1 MKISHFLFLVFLGF
15 TITATGQNEKI
26 DSLYIELKNQPQ
38 PVDEINILIEL
49 VNQWRE
55 YNIDS
60 AEVYLAKAE
69 KCVPKIDNQKSIA
82 RFYHLKGNIQSD
94 NGQHE
99 EAIKSYN
106 YSLLIREDIH
116 DTMGIFD
123 SHNNIARAYFFMD
136 RYEDALNEFQF
147 CYDWAKSHLDTFNYS
162 IAVGNL
168 GIVYNYM
175 NDNENAIKYM
185 LESAKLD
192 EALNDTLGL
201 AKNYNNIGI
210 AYESLNLFDQA
221 QHYFEKSIEL
231 REQAGD
237 IRGIYSPLLNLGLVY
252 KRQNKLEDALESYRK
267 ALEAAEKTAY
277 DYGKSLAYA
286 NIGNVYNNLGDY
298 IKGLEYHKKAL
309 EIDEK
314 MDNPSAMARNYV
326 NIGDS
331 YRQMGRYSEAVD
343 YMKRGIEEF
352 ENRGKIEDIIQAY
365 RTISTTFREM
375 GDYQQSLAYVE
386 KYNSLEDSIRG
397 IEVQEKMLELQA
409 KYEDEKKEN
418 EILQLQK
425 EKAQRD
431 LQITNQ
437 ELMITN
443 NRLIIS
449 GVASVSI
456 LIMAF
461 LGYWFHR
468 NKRKL
473 ESQLATERINYQ
485 QELLRATVLAQEE
498 ERKRIAKELHDGI
511 GQQLTALKM
520 RWQSIC
526 DELER
531 IREQKNEEFNAITS
545 LVDTTSE
552 DVREISHRMMPR
564 TLGEKGLV
572 ESVSDMLQA
581 LLGKTGLQFD
591 FEYFNTDKRYPEEI
605 EVSAYRVI
613 QELVNNVVKHSKANQ
628 VSVQIMENREKLV
641 IIVEDNGIGF
651 DPEHK
656 GSGIGIL
663 NMRSRVNALGGE
675 LNFDPSPTSGTLAIA
690 RIPITLSQ
698 TA

>member
-1 MKISHFLFLVFLGF
+1 MKLSTPLLLLLLSLSIGTF
-15 TITATGQNEKI
+15 GQNEKI
-26 DSLYIELKNQPQ
+26 DSLQIELNNQPNRL
-38 PVDEINILIEL
+38 EKANILIEL

-55 YNIDS
+55 YNIDT

-69 KCVPKIDNQKSIA
+69 SLIPQIDDQKTVA
-82 RFYHLKGNIQSD
+82 RFHHLKGNIYSD
-94 NGQHE
+94 NGQYSDAVE
-99 EAIKSYN
+99 SYN
-106 YSLLIREDIH
+106 YSLMIREEIN

-136 RYEDALNEFQF
+136 EYEKALNSFQF
-147 CYDWAKSHLDTFNYS
+147 CYNWAKNYLDTVNYS

-168 GIVYNYM
+168 GVVYNYM

-185 LESAKLD
+185 LESATLD
-192 EALNDTLGL
+192 EALKDTVGL

-210 AYESLNLFDQA
+210 AYESLNLFEQA
-221 QHYFEKSIEL
+221 EYYFEKSIEL
-231 REQAGD
+231 RQQAGD

-252 KRQNKLEDALESYRK
+252 KRQNNFEGALESYMK
-267 ALEAAEKTAY
+267 ALDAAEKTAY
-277 DYGKSLAYA
+277 DYGKSLAFA
-286 NIGNVYNNLGDY
+286 NIGNVYNNIGQY
-298 IKGLEYHKKAL
+298 EKGLEYHMKAL
-309 EIDEK
+309 EIDQN
-314 MDNPSAMARNYV
+314 MDNPGAMARNYV

-343 YMKRGIEEF
+343 YMKRGIEGF
-352 ENRGKIEDIIQAY
+352 EEKGKIEDIIQAY
-365 RTISTTFREM
+365 RTISVTYREM
-375 GDYQQSLAYVE
+375 GDYEQSLAFVE
-386 KYNSLEDSIRG
+386 KYNVLEDSLRST
-397 IEVQEKMLELQA
+397 EVQEKMLELQA

-418 EILQLQK
+418 EILRLQK
-425 EKAQRD
+425 EKAQSD

-449 GVASVSI
+449 GVASISI
-456 LIMAF
+456 LLMAF

-468 NKRKL
+468 NKRRL
-473 ESQLATERINYQ
+473 EGQLATERINYQ

-531 IREQKNEEFNAITS
+531 IREQKNDDFNAITS
-545 LVDTTSE
+545 LVDNTSQ

-572 ESVSDMLQA
+572 ESVSDMLNT
-581 LLGKTGLQFD
+581 LMGKTD
-591 FEYFNTDKRYPEEI
+591 IEVEFEFFNADKRYPEEI

-613 QELVNNVVKHSKANQ
+613 QELVNNVVKHSRATQ

-641 IIVEDNGIGF
+641 IIVEDNGVGF
-651 DPEHK
+651 DPEK
-656 GSGIGIL
+656 QSGGIGLL
-663 NMRSRVNALGGE
+663 NMRSRINALDGE
-675 LNFDPSPTSGTLAIA
+675 LNFDPSPSSGTIAMA
-690 RIPITLSQ
+690 RIPVSLSQ

>member
-1 MKISHFLFLVFLGF
+1 MRFKYLLFIVLWG
-15 TITATGQNEKI
+15 TMQTAIGQNEKI
-26 DSLYIELKNQPQ
+26 DSLYLELDRHPGELQ
-38 PVDEINILIEL
+38 EMNILIEL

-60 AEVYLAKAE
+60 AEVYLGKAE
-69 KCVPKIDNQKSIA
+69 KLLPDIDDQKTTA
-82 RFYHLKGNIQSD
+82 RFYHLKGNIYSD
-94 NGQHE
+94 NGHHQK
-99 EAIKSYN
+99 AIESYN
-106 YSLLIREDIH
+106 YSLLIREEIK

-136 RYEDALNEFQF
+136 RYEEALNSFQF
-147 CYDWAKSHLDTFNYS
+147 CYDWAKSYLDTFNYS

-175 NDNENAIKYM
+175 NDNESAIQYM

-192 EALNDTLGL
+192 EAMKDTLGL

-221 QHYFEKSIEL
+221 QYYFEKSIAL
-231 REQAGD
+231 REKVGD
-237 IRGIYSPLLNLGLVY
+237 MRGIYSPLLNLGLVY
-252 KRQNKLEDALESYRK
+252 KRQNELDKALESYRK
-267 ALEAAEKTAY
+267 ALDAAERTSY
-277 DYGKSLAYA
+277 DYGKSLAFA
-286 NIGNVYNNLGDY
+286 NIGNVYNNLGQY
-298 IKGLEYHKKAL
+298 EKGLEYHQKAL
-309 EIDEK
+309 DIDEK
-314 MDNPSAMARNYV
+314 MDNPGAMARNYV

-331 YRQMGRYSEAVD
+331 YRQMGKYVEAID
-343 YMKRGIEEF
+343 YMKRGIEGF
-352 ENRGKIEDIIQAY
+352 EDKGKIEDIIQAY
-365 RTISTTFREM
+365 RTISTTYREM
-375 GDYQQSLAYVE
+375 GDYEQSLMYTE
-386 KYNSLEDSIRG
+386 KFNALEDSIRSS
-397 IEVQEKMLELQA
+397 EVQEKMLELQA
-409 KYEDEKKEN
+409 KYEGEKKEN
-418 EILQLQK
+418 EILRLQK
-425 EKAQRD
+425 EKAQKD

-449 GVASVSI
+449 GVASISI

-473 ESQLATERINYQ
+473 ESQLAWERINYQ

-531 IREQKNEEFNAITS
+531 IREQKHEDFTAITN
-545 LVDTTSE
+545 LVDNTSE

-572 ESVSDMLQA
+572 ESVSDMLHA
-581 LLGKTGLQFD
+581 LLGKTGIQVD
-591 FEYFNTDKRYPEEI
+591 FEFFNTDKRYPEEI

-613 QELVNNVVKHSKANQ
+613 QELVTNVVKHSRASQ
-628 VSVQIMENREKLV
+628 VSVQIMENRKKLV
-641 IIVEDNGIGF
+641 IIVEDNGVGF
-651 DPEHK
+651 DPEQK
-656 GSGIGIL
+656 ANGIGLL
-663 NMRSRVNALGGE
+663 NLRSRVNALGGE
-675 LNFDPSPTSGTLAIA
+675 LHFEPSPRSGTTALA
-690 RIPITLSQ
+690 RLPISLSQ